1 MNNTNTNVYAG
12 FEDIVPY
19 STVLRK
25 CSWLLLNPSPIG
37 SLIEDRF
44 SRYYI
49 GKLTERE
56 ILSLKDLMNKKKE
69 ELSTYKKSVWVEMC
83 DLQSAIKE
91 QEKLCGSECEKIL
104 EEHLNICNS
113 SYKCHDDYVA
123 YECRF
128 IDNGRCNHY
137 YDIKYLKE
145 QLENFEYVIDQYDD
159 DYVDAEIKY
168 KRASTIKRIGYEKY
182 KEDLYDDY

>member
-25 CSWLLLNPSPIG
+25 CSWLLLNPIPIG

-56 ILSLKDLMNKKKE
+56 ILSLKDL
-69 ELSTYKKSVWVEMC
+69 S
-83 DLQSAIKE
+83 
-91 QEKLCGSECEKIL
+91 
-104 EEHLNICNS
+104 
-113 SYKCHDDYVA
+113 
-123 YECRF
+123 
-128 IDNGRCNHY
+128 ID
-137 YDIKYLKE
+137 
-145 QLENFEYVIDQYDD
+145 
-159 DYVDAEIKY
+159 
-168 KRASTIKRIGYEKY
+168 
-182 KEDLYDDY
+182 

>member
-91 QEKLCGSECEKIL
+91 EEKLCGSECEKIL